1 MIKKEFILL
10 VFLSSCFSLTLQ
22 GQTVWTRNDSL
33 KLKEM
38 LDGETDIL
46 INPVVKQEID
56 LLFSAPTH
64 VHNNPILPIEE
75 LLPKPMRF
83 LNKYQIP
90 KFRLNN
96 AHIYYPSARLNRY
109 FLNSKRFS
117 ISATSGHKRANI
129 LLEQKT
135 NLKFYITEKLGY
147 HIYGGYSLS
156 RSKSPILPGAVN
168 PLYIGS
174 GFSYSINERVQV
186 KTGINR
192 QFNVITKRWEWA
204 WETSVGVSF

>member
-10 VFLSSCFSLTLQ
+10 VFLSSCCSFPLQ

-46 INPVVKQEID
+46 INPAVKQEID

-75 LLPKPMRF
+75 LLPRPMN
-83 LNKYQIP
+83 LLEKYPMP

-96 AHIYYPSARLNRY
+96 THIYYQSPFLNRY

-117 ISATSGHKRANI
+117 ISATSERKRGKI

-135 NLKFYITEKLGY
+135 DLKFDITEKLGY
-147 HIYGGYSLS
+147 HIYGGYSIS
-156 RSKSPILPGAVN
+156 RSKSPILPGSVN

-174 GFSYSINERVQV
+174 GFSYSINERVQI

-192 QFNVITKRWEWA
+192 QFNVITKRWEWL

>member
-1 MIKKEFILL
+1 
-10 VFLSSCFSLTLQ
+10 
-22 GQTVWTRNDSL
+22 
-33 KLKEM
+33 M

-46 INPVVKQEID
+46 INPAVKQEID
-56 LLFSAPTH
+56 LLFSTPTH

-75 LLPKPMRF
+75 LLPRPMN
-83 LNKYQIP
+83 LLEKYRIP

-96 AHIYYPSARLNRY
+96 AHIYYQSPLLNRY

-117 ISATSGHKRANI
+117 ISAMSGRKRGKI

-135 NLKFYITEKLGY
+135 DLKFDVTEKLGY

-174 GFSYSINERVQV
+174 GFSYSINERVQI

-192 QFNVITKRWEWA
+192 QFNVIKKRWEWL